1 MTLRVSGVQPPQEI
15 VAEEKKEANHDL
27 LYLEIAVAVVIAALL
42 GINVWR
48 NRRP

>member
-1 MTLRVSGVQPPQEI
+1 MTLRISGVQPPQEI
-15 VAEEKKEANHDL
+15 VTEEKKEANHDI
-27 LYLEIAVAVVIAALL
+27 LYLEIIAAVVIAALI